1 MLDATHPGTYSIY
14 WNPPVIRKP
23 ARVLAYVNALTVSLA
38 IFATTLIGSGVAVA
52 SQLEKLPTPDEIAVI
67 PPGAEGMNVYPVVE
81 TADVWLAPQAAR

>member
-14 WNPPVIRKP
+14 WNPPVICKP
-23 ARVLAYVNALTVSLA
+23 AFINALSVSLA
-38 IFATTLIGSGVAVA
+38 IFAATLIDSGVAVA